1 MIPAERAWRSP
12 IAWAA
17 AGLLLVLGALLVGRL
32 NLPNDRYMTICFF
45 RLTTGVPCPGCGL
58 TRGISALSRGEF
70 AQALKYHPAAPL
82 LAFEAA
88 LIWIFWGAVAFRVV
102 SPPSIRGV
110 NLFLIAQVSILLVV
124 WWVRLATG
132 TWRLVA

>member
-12 IAWAA
+12 VAWATA
-17 AGLLLVLGALLVGRL
+17 CLLLVVGAWLVGRL
-32 NLPNDRYMTICFF
+32 NLPNERYKTICFF

-58 TRGISALSRGEF
+58 TRGVAALSRGEF
-70 AQALKYHPAAPL
+70 AQALEYHPAAPL
-82 LAFEAA
+82 FAVEAA
-88 LIWIFWGAVAFRVV
+88 LIWILWGAVAFRVA